1 MVDTNMTASLKGKV
15 CTHEPSLIPQLF
27 KYEICLSEIVLL
39 KFRSVPTIGYLAFH
53 FISKFYGFTFCF
65 SRYLAICYTFNFKMK
80 WKTSKFI
87 MCAVWI
93 FSLVISIPM
102 ALFYQRYL
110 QRKTIYVCGEIWP
123 SKIFEKVYFTG
134 ICVFCY
140 AIPLVLIIICY
151 SLIGFRVWNRN
162 APGVYKSNGVIHKSK
177 VKAVKMLSVV
187 VVLFLFSW
195 LPLYIIKFWIY
206 FKMDEN
212 TDLDYIIIL
221 NNYIVPVAQW
231 LGLSN
236 SGINP
241 IIYCLFSRKIRIR
254 IKMMVKCCSYRFYD
268 YNATSEM
275 VRQTKRFSS
284 TRYFSVDYSNGHVTL
299 RPHGAKTRRKSG
311 SRKQNNIY
319 D

>member
-1 MVDTNMTASLKGKV
+1 MTASLKGKV

-27 KYEICLSEIVLL
+27 KYEICLSEIFLL